1 MNFLEGP
8 HGSFP
13 LHDEHGM
20 WMTMTCLDLM
30 EQFSS
35 FVGFPLEL
43 LNFQPMDDAE
53 FPDYMSEQEGFYATT
68 FW

>member
-1 MNFLEGP
+1 
-8 HGSFP
+8 
-13 LHDEHGM
+13 
-20 WMTMTCLDLM
+20 MTCLDLM

-53 FPDYMSEQEGFYATT
+53 YPDYMSEQGGFYATT